1 VCLTKVKYTYKPK
14 SSLGGH
20 CLSDQPGK
28 KSKRKIIYVL
38 FIVAAILAVGVI
50 SYLSFRNDNSYTMHG
65 IKEMKITTIHSSS
78 GNHTYTFV
86 YENSNWRA
94 TYELGKKLTIHEPL
108 YTNTTDPGITK
119 LSSVICNTPG
129 FSLSE
134 SSPVLPTDVPYAFD
148 VAASTETVNLVF
160 QTPTTPYTGVFE
172 YTMYYDFTLG

>member
-1 VCLTKVKYTYKPK
+1 VA
-14 SSLGGH
+14 
-20 CLSDQPGK
+20 CLSDQLGK
-28 KSKRKIIYVL
+28 KSNRKIIYVL
-38 FIVAAILAVGVI
+38 FIVVAILVVGVV
-50 SYLSFRNDNSYTMHG
+50 SYFLLRNDNLYTMHG
-65 IKEMKITTIHSSS
+65 IKEIKITTIHSSS

-119 LSSVICNTPG
+119 LSSVICTTPG
-129 FSLSE
+129 FTLSE

-148 VAASTETVNLVF
+148 LAASTETVNLVF

-172 YTMYYDFTLG
+172 YTMYYDFTLTS